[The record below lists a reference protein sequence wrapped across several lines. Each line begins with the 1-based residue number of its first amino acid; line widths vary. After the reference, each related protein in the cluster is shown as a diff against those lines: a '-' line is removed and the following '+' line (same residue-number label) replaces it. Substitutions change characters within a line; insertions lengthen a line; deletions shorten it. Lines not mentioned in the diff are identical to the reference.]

1 MKIKN
6 FLEFT
11 HLTESE
17 DKKVYSFDEL
27 SPEIQE
33 RLIEEE
39 REILSEEDWR
49 HESVIEDFKDDMK
62 EVGINDLE
70 AEFFEFYSQGDGASF
85 TSDDIDSRKLLK
97 SMGVKSSYDLN
108 MGDGEST
115 GNKFF
120 DIISDLA
127 EIGLSEDT
135 RITPD
140 NLRISVYRTSS
151 RHSHEY
157 TVAANIDVE
166 DEPEGWRDTNGF
178 ISKLEEETTRYIREK
193 CKDLYR
199 RLQVEQDRLM
209 SEETIKEN
217 LRDKSFD
224 EEGNEIH

>member
-39 REILSEEDWR
+39 REILSEEDWW

-70 AEFFEFYSQGDGASF
+70 AEFTGFYSQGDGASF

-127 EIGLSEDT
+127 EIGLSEET

-151 RHSHEY
+151 RHSHEN
-157 TVAANIDVE
+157 TVTANIDVE

-199 RLQVEQDRLM
+199 RLQKEYGSLM
-209 SEETIKEN
+209 SEETIKGN

-224 EEGNEIH
+224 GEGNEIH